1 MRDKYISFRVE
12 EQEKIVINELAKSYG
27 VKTSE
32 FLRIC
37 INEFI
42 RSE

>member
-12 EQEKIVINELAKSYG
+12 EQEKRLINELAKSYG

-32 FLRIC
+32 FLRMC
-37 INEFI
+37 IDEFI
-42 RSE
+42 RSD